1 MPQIINTNIASLNAQ
16 RNLNTSQSSLN
27 TALERLSSG
36 LRVNSAKD
44 DAAGLAIA
52 TRMTAQSRGMSV
64 AIRNA
69 NDAISMAQTAEGA
82 MGQIRDHL
90 MRMRDLAV
98 QSANATNTGSDRSAL
113 QAEFSQLQGEIR
125 RIVEQTKFNGKA
137 IIATSAGSNEFQVGA
152 NAGEKVTVTTTN
164 MSADTEFVSAADN
177 LTIQESAGVASA
189 AIAQLDATLTKINS
203 ERSTLGAAQSRFE
216 GIVSVLQVARENQ
229 SAAASRIMDAD
240 YASETASLT
249 RSQILQQAGTAMLA
263 QANALPNNVLS
274 LLRG

>member
-216 GIVSVLQVARENQ
+216 GIVAVLQVARENQ
-229 SAAASRIMDAD
+229 TAAASRIMDAD